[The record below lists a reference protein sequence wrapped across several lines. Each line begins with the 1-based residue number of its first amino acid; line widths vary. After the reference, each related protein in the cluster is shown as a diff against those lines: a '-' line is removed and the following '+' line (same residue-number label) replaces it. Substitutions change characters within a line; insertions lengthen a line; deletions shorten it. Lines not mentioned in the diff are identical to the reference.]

1 MAASTEQ
8 APAPTPTTAT
18 NSVATEVTETVTEVA
33 VLARSPESE
42 AIKSQ
47 EGDNGPNVE
56 SSPSVDAQY
65 PSFKEE
71 SYFVADLKESEK
83 KALQELKLRV
93 EEAIK
98 NNEFTEPPPK
108 EPETKEA
115 ETKEA
120 EAKET
125 EAKETEAK
133 EAETK
138 ETVTKAE
145 EDIKEEEVKGTVE
158 EVKIIETTTQ
168 TDEKVGEAE
177 IKKIETVVTVTQKVE
192 VPAQGDV
199 PKHEETV
206 TLSETV
212 TESVTVSTPSTEAS
226 AVDTET
232 VKEEE
237 TSSAPAPVD
246 GEAPVDSEA
255 PVDAEVPVEVTVT
268 TVTEEVVVQPVE
280 NVFLW
285 GVPLLHTM
293 GDESTDVILLKFL
306 RARDFKV
313 SEAFTMLKNT
323 ILWRKRFGADNI
335 LEEDFGTEWNDVA
348 YMHGYDKEG
357 HPVCYNNYG
366 AFQNKELYQKTLS
379 DAGDRFLR
387 WRIQL
392 LEKEIQKLSFNP
404 GGINSMVQ
412 ITDLKTTPGPAKWGL
427 RQVTKKALTIL
438 QDNYPEFVA
447 RKIFVNAPWWY
458 AVMSTMISPF
468 VTQRTKSKFVVARP
482 ARVTETLFKYI
493 SPEYVPVQ
501 YGGLSRENDA
511 EFSAADGGVSELF
524 IKPGVKQIVEIPATE
539 VGSTLVWDI
548 AVLGWEVTYGEEFV
562 PNAEGGYTIIIQK
575 VKKVAADEEPVR
587 NSFKIGEPGK
597 VLLTIEN
604 TSSKK
609 KRVLYRTKVKSDQ

>member
-1 MAASTEQ
+1 
-8 APAPTPTTAT
+8 
-18 NSVATEVTETVTEVA
+18 
-33 VLARSPESE
+33 
-42 AIKSQ
+42 
-47 EGDNGPNVE
+47 
-56 SSPSVDAQY
+56 
-65 PSFKEE
+65 
-71 SYFVADLKESEK
+71 
-83 KALQELKLRV
+83 
-93 EEAIK
+93 
-98 NNEFTEPPPK
+98 
-108 EPETKEA
+108 
-115 ETKEA
+115 
-120 EAKET
+120 
-125 EAKETEAK
+125 
-133 EAETK
+133 
-138 ETVTKAE
+138 
-145 EDIKEEEVKGTVE
+145 
-158 EVKIIETTTQ
+158 
-168 TDEKVGEAE
+168 
-177 IKKIETVVTVTQKVE
+177 
-192 VPAQGDV
+192 
-199 PKHEETV
+199 
-206 TLSETV
+206 
-212 TESVTVSTPSTEAS
+212 
-226 AVDTET
+226 
-232 VKEEE
+232 
-237 TSSAPAPVD
+237 
-246 GEAPVDSEA
+246 
-255 PVDAEVPVEVTVT
+255 
-268 TVTEEVVVQPVE
+268 
-280 NVFLW
+280 
-285 GVPLLHTM
+285 
-293 GDESTDVILLKFL
+293 
-306 RARDFKV
+306 
-313 SEAFTMLKNT
+313 MLKNT

-335 LEEDFGTEWNDVA
+335 LEEDSGAEWNDVA

-366 AFQNKELYQKTLS
+366 AFQNKELYLKTLN

-412 ITDLKTTPGPAKWGL
+412 ITDLKNTPGPAKWGL

-447 RKIFVNAPWWY
+447 RKIFINVPWWY

-548 AVLGWEVTYGEEFV
+548 AVVGWEVTYGEEFV

-587 NSFKIGEPGK
+587 NSYKIGEPGK

>member
-8 APAPTPTTAT
+8 APAPAPTAAT
-18 NSVATEVTETVTEVA
+18 NSVAAEVTETVTEVA
-33 VLARSPESE
+33 VPVSSPVPE
-42 AIKSQ
+42 AIKNQ
-47 EGDNGPNVE
+47 EETVGDNAPNVE

-98 NNEFTEPPPK
+98 NNEFTEPPQK
-108 EPETKEA
+108 EPENKETEA
-115 ETKEA
+115 KEA

-125 EAKETEAK
+125 ETKETEAK

-138 ETVTKAE
+138 ETVTKGE
-145 EDIKEEEVKGTVE
+145 EDTKEDTKEEVKGTVE
-158 EVKIIETTTQ
+158 QVKIIETTTE
-168 TDEKVGEAE
+168 TDVKVGEAE
-177 IKKIETVVTVTQKVE
+177 IKKEETEVTVTEEIE

-206 TLSETV
+206 TEAV
-212 TESVTVSTPSTEAS
+212 TEAP

-237 TSSAPAPVD
+237 TPSAPAPVD
-246 GEAPVDSEA
+246 AEAPA
-255 PVDAEVPVEVTVT
+255 EVTVT
-268 TVTEEVVVQPVE
+268 TVTEEVVIQPVE

-293 GDESTDVILLKFL
+293 GDECTDVILLKFL

-335 LEEDFGTEWNDVA
+335 LEEDFGAEWNDVA

-366 AFQNKELYQKTLS
+366 AFQNKELYLKTLN

-412 ITDLKTTPGPAKWGL
+412 ITDLKNTPGPAKWGL

-447 RKIFVNAPWWY
+447 RKIFINVPWWY

-587 NSFKIGEPGK
+587 NFYKIGEPGK

>member
-8 APAPTPTTAT
+8 APAPAPTNAT
-18 NSVATEVTETVTEVA
+18 NSVAAEVTETVKEVA
-33 VLARSPESE
+33 VPASSPEPE
-42 AIKSQ
+42 AIKNQ
-47 EGDNGPNVE
+47 EETVGDNTPNVE

-98 NNEFTEPPPK
+98 NNEFTEPPQK
-108 EPETKEA
+108 EPENKETEA
-115 ETKEA
+115 KEA

-125 EAKETEAK
+125 ETKETEAK

-138 ETVTKAE
+138 ETVTKGE
-145 EDIKEEEVKGTVE
+145 EDTKEDTKEEVRGTVE
-158 EVKIIETTTQ
+158 EVKIIETTTE
-168 TDEKVGEAE
+168 TDVKVGEDE
-177 IKKIETVVTVTQKVE
+177 IKKVETEVTVTEVIE

-212 TESVTVSTPSTEAS
+212 TEAVTVSAPSTEAP

-237 TSSAPAPVD
+237 TTSAPAPVD
-246 GEAPVDSEA
+246 AEA
-255 PVDAEVPVEVTVT
+255 PVEVTVT
-268 TVTEEVVVQPVE
+268 TVTEEVVIQPVE

-293 GDESTDVILLKFL
+293 GDECTDVILLKFL

-335 LEEDFGTEWNDVA
+335 LEEDFGAEWNDVA

-366 AFQNKELYQKTLS
+366 AFQNKELYLKTLN

-412 ITDLKTTPGPAKWGL
+412 ITDLKNTPGPAKWGL

-447 RKIFVNAPWWY
+447 RKIFINVPWWY

-587 NSFKIGEPGK
+587 NSYKIGEPGK

-609 KRVLYRTKVKSDQ
+609 KRALYRTKVKSDQ

>member
-8 APAPTPTTAT
+8 APAPAPTTAT
-18 NSVATEVTETVTEVA
+18 NSVAAEVTETVTEVA
-33 VLARSPESE
+33 VPVSSPVPE
-42 AIKSQ
+42 AIKNQ
-47 EGDNGPNVE
+47 EETVGDNAPNVE

-98 NNEFTEPPPK
+98 NNEFTEPPQK
-108 EPETKEA
+108 EPENKETEA
-115 ETKEA
+115 KEA

-125 EAKETEAK
+125 ETKETEAK

-145 EDIKEEEVKGTVE
+145 EDTKEDTKEEVKGTVE
-158 EVKIIETTTQ
+158 EVKIIETTTE
-168 TDEKVGEAE
+168 TDVKVGEAE
-177 IKKIETVVTVTQKVE
+177 IKKEETEVTVTEEIE

-206 TLSETV
+206 TEAV
-212 TESVTVSTPSTEAS
+212 TEAP

-237 TSSAPAPVD
+237 TPSAPAPVD
-246 GEAPVDSEA
+246 AEAPA
-255 PVDAEVPVEVTVT
+255 EVTVT
-268 TVTEEVVVQPVE
+268 TVTEEVVIQPVE

-293 GDESTDVILLKFL
+293 GDECTDVILLKFL

-335 LEEDFGTEWNDVA
+335 LEEDFGAEWNDVA

-366 AFQNKELYQKTLS
+366 AFQNKELYLKTLN
-379 DAGDRFLR
+379 DAGDSFLR

-412 ITDLKTTPGPAKWGL
+412 ITDLKNTPGPAKWGL

-447 RKIFVNAPWWY
+447 RKIFINVPWWY

-587 NSFKIGEPGK
+587 NFYKIGEPGK

>member
-8 APAPTPTTAT
+8 APAPAPTTAT
-18 NSVATEVTETVTEVA
+18 NSVAAEVTETVTEVA
-33 VLARSPESE
+33 VPVSSPVPE
-42 AIKSQ
+42 AIKNQ
-47 EGDNGPNVE
+47 EETVGDNAPNVE

-98 NNEFTEPPPK
+98 NNEFTEPPQK
-108 EPETKEA
+108 EPENKETEA
-115 ETKEA
+115 KEA

-125 EAKETEAK
+125 ETKETEAK

-138 ETVTKAE
+138 ETVTKGE
-145 EDIKEEEVKGTVE
+145 EDTKEDTKEEVKGTVE
-158 EVKIIETTTQ
+158 EVKIIETTTE
-168 TDEKVGEAE
+168 TDVKVGEAE
-177 IKKIETVVTVTQKVE
+177 IKKEETEVTVTEEIE

-206 TLSETV
+206 TEAV
-212 TESVTVSTPSTEAS
+212 TEAP

-237 TSSAPAPVD
+237 TPSAPAPVD
-246 GEAPVDSEA
+246 AEAPA
-255 PVDAEVPVEVTVT
+255 EVTVT
-268 TVTEEVVVQPVE
+268 TVTEEVVIQPVE

-293 GDESTDVILLKFL
+293 GDECTDVILLKFL

-335 LEEDFGTEWNDVA
+335 LEEDFGAEWNDVA

-366 AFQNKELYQKTLS
+366 AFQNKELYLKTLN
-379 DAGDRFLR
+379 DAGDSFLR

-412 ITDLKTTPGPAKWGL
+412 ITDLKNTPGPAKWGL

-447 RKIFVNAPWWY
+447 RKIFINVPWWY

-587 NSFKIGEPGK
+587 NFYKIGEPGK

>member
-8 APAPTPTTAT
+8 APAPAPTTAT
-18 NSVATEVTETVTEVA
+18 NSVAAEVTETVTEVA
-33 VLARSPESE
+33 VPVSSPVPE
-42 AIKSQ
+42 AIKNQ
-47 EGDNGPNVE
+47 EETVGDNAPNVE

-98 NNEFTEPPPK
+98 NNEFTEPPQK
-108 EPETKEA
+108 EPENKETEA
-115 ETKEA
+115 KEA

-125 EAKETEAK
+125 ETKETEAK

-138 ETVTKAE
+138 ETVTKGE
-145 EDIKEEEVKGTVE
+145 EDTKEDTKEEVKGTVE
-158 EVKIIETTTQ
+158 EVKIIETTTE
-168 TDEKVGEAE
+168 TDVKVGEAE
-177 IKKIETVVTVTQKVE
+177 IKKEETEVTVTEEIE

-206 TLSETV
+206 TEAV
-212 TESVTVSTPSTEAS
+212 TEAP

-232 VKEEE
+232 VKEEK
-237 TSSAPAPVD
+237 TPSAPAPVD
-246 GEAPVDSEA
+246 AEAPA
-255 PVDAEVPVEVTVT
+255 EVTVT
-268 TVTEEVVVQPVE
+268 TVTEEVVIQPVE

-293 GDESTDVILLKFL
+293 GDECTDVILLKFL

-335 LEEDFGTEWNDVA
+335 LEEDFGAEWNDVA

-366 AFQNKELYQKTLS
+366 AFQNKELYLKTLN
-379 DAGDRFLR
+379 DAGDSFLR

-412 ITDLKTTPGPAKWGL
+412 ITDLKNTPGPAKWGL

-447 RKIFVNAPWWY
+447 RKIFINVPWWY

-587 NSFKIGEPGK
+587 NFYKIGEPGK

>member
-8 APAPTPTTAT
+8 APAPAPTTAT
-18 NSVATEVTETVTEVA
+18 NSVAAEVTETVTEVA
-33 VLARSPESE
+33 VPVSSPAPE
-42 AIKSQ
+42 AIKNQ
-47 EGDNGPNVE
+47 EETVGDNAPNVE

-98 NNEFTEPPPK
+98 NNEFTEPPQK
-108 EPETKEA
+108 EPENKETEA
-115 ETKEA
+115 KEA

-125 EAKETEAK
+125 ETKETEAK

-138 ETVTKAE
+138 ETVTKEE
-145 EDIKEEEVKGTVE
+145 EDTKEDTKEEVKGTVE
-158 EVKIIETTTQ
+158 EVKIIETTTE
-168 TDEKVGEAE
+168 TDVKVGEAE
-177 IKKIETVVTVTQKVE
+177 IKKEETEVTVTEEIE

-206 TLSETV
+206 TEA
-212 TESVTVSTPSTEAS
+212 VTVSAPSTEAP

-237 TSSAPAPVD
+237 TPSAPAPVD
-246 GEAPVDSEA
+246 AEA
-255 PVDAEVPVEVTVT
+255 PVEVTGT
-268 TVTEEVVVQPVE
+268 TVTEEVVIQPVE

-293 GDESTDVILLKFL
+293 GDECTDVILLKFL

-335 LEEDFGTEWNDVA
+335 LEEDFGAEWNDVA

-366 AFQNKELYQKTLS
+366 AFQNKELYLKTLN

-412 ITDLKTTPGPAKWGL
+412 ITDLKNTPGPAKWGL

-447 RKIFVNAPWWY
+447 RKIFINVPWWY

-548 AVLGWEVTYGEEFV
+548 AVVGWEVTYGEEFV

-587 NSFKIGEPGK
+587 NSYKIGEPGK

>member
-8 APAPTPTTAT
+8 APAPAPTNAT
-18 NSVATEVTETVTEVA
+18 NSVAAEVTETVKEVA
-33 VLARSPESE
+33 VPALSPEPE
-42 AIKSQ
+42 AIKNQ
-47 EGDNGPNVE
+47 EETVGDNAPNVE

-98 NNEFTEPPPK
+98 NNEFTEPPQK
-108 EPETKEA
+108 EPEN
-115 ETKEA
+115 
-120 EAKET
+120 KET
-125 EAKETEAK
+125 EAKEAEAKDTETKATEAK

-138 ETVTKAE
+138 ETVTKGE
-145 EDIKEEEVKGTVE
+145 EDTKEDTKEDVKGTVE
-158 EVKIIETTTQ
+158 EVKIIETTTE
-168 TDEKVGEAE
+168 TDVKVGEAE
-177 IKKIETVVTVTQKVE
+177 IKKEETEVRVTEVIE

-212 TESVTVSTPSTEAS
+212 TEAVTVSAPSTEAP

-237 TSSAPAPVD
+237 TTSAPAPVD
-246 GEAPVDSEA
+246 AEAPA
-255 PVDAEVPVEVTVT
+255 EVTVT
-268 TVTEEVVVQPVE
+268 TVTEEAVIQPVE

-293 GDESTDVILLKFL
+293 GDECTDVILLKFL

-335 LEEDFGTEWNDVA
+335 LEEDFGAEWNDVA

-366 AFQNKELYQKTLS
+366 AFQNKELYLKTLN

-412 ITDLKTTPGPAKWGL
+412 ITDLKNTPGPAKWGL

-447 RKIFVNAPWWY
+447 RKIFINVPWWY

-501 YGGLSRENDA
+501 YGGLSRENDT

-587 NSFKIGEPGK
+587 NSYKIGEPGK

-609 KRVLYRTKVKSDQ
+609 KRALYRTKVKSDQ

>member
-8 APAPTPTTAT
+8 APAPAPTTAT
-18 NSVATEVTETVTEVA
+18 NSVGTEVTETVKEVA
-33 VLARSPESE
+33 VLAPSLEPE

-47 EGDNGPNVE
+47 EETVGDNGPNVE

-71 SYFVADLKESEK
+71 SYFIADLKESEK

-133 EAETK
+133 EAEAKEAETK
-138 ETVTKAE
+138 ETVTKGE
-145 EDIKEEEVKGTVE
+145 EDNKEEELKGTVE
-158 EVKIIETTTQ
+158 EVKIVETTTE

-177 IKKIETVVTVTQKVE
+177 IKKVETVVTVTEKVE
-192 VPAQGDV
+192 VPAEGDV

-212 TESVTVSTPSTEAS
+212 TESVTVSSPSTEAP

-237 TSSAPAPVD
+237 ASAAPAPVD
-246 GEAPVDSEA
+246 AEA
-255 PVDAEVPVEVTVT
+255 PVEVTLT
-268 TVTEEVVVQPVE
+268 TVTEEVVIQPVE

-293 GDESTDVILLKFL
+293 GDESTDVLLLKFL

-366 AFQNKELYQKTLS
+366 AFQNKELYLKTIN

-404 GGINSMVQ
+404 GGIHSMVQ
-412 ITDLKTTPGPAKWGL
+412 ITDLKNTPGPAKWGL

-458 AVMSTMISPF
+458 AAMSAMISPF

-501 YGGLSRENDA
+501 YGGLSRENDE
-511 EFSAADGGVSELF
+511 EFFAADGGVSELL

-597 VLLTIEN
+597 VMLTIEN

-609 KRVLYRTKVKSDQ
+609 KRVIYRTKVKIDQ

>member
-8 APAPTPTTAT
+8 APAPAPTTAT
-18 NSVATEVTETVTEVA
+18 NSVAAEVTETVTEVA
-33 VLARSPESE
+33 VPVSSPAPE
-42 AIKSQ
+42 AIKNQ
-47 EGDNGPNVE
+47 EETVGDNAPNVE

-98 NNEFTEPPPK
+98 NNEFTEPPQK
-108 EPETKEA
+108 EPENKETEA
-115 ETKEA
+115 KEA

-125 EAKETEAK
+125 ETKETEAK

-138 ETVTKAE
+138 ETVTKGE
-145 EDIKEEEVKGTVE
+145 EDTKEDTKEEVKGTVE
-158 EVKIIETTTQ
+158 EVKIIETTTE
-168 TDEKVGEAE
+168 TDVKVGEAE
-177 IKKIETVVTVTQKVE
+177 IKKEETEVTVTEEIE

-206 TLSETV
+206 TEA
-212 TESVTVSTPSTEAS
+212 VTVSAHSTEAP

-237 TSSAPAPVD
+237 TPSAPAPVD
-246 GEAPVDSEA
+246 AEA
-255 PVDAEVPVEVTVT
+255 PVEVTVT
-268 TVTEEVVVQPVE
+268 TVTEEVVIQPVE

-293 GDESTDVILLKFL
+293 GDECTDVILLKFL

-335 LEEDFGTEWNDVA
+335 LEEDFGAEWNDVA

-366 AFQNKELYQKTLS
+366 AFQNKELYLKTLN

-412 ITDLKTTPGPAKWGL
+412 ITDLKNTPGPAKWGL

-447 RKIFVNAPWWY
+447 RKIFINVPWWY

-548 AVLGWEVTYGEEFV
+548 AVVGWEVTYGEEFV

-587 NSFKIGEPGK
+587 NSYKIGEPGK

>member
-8 APAPTPTTAT
+8 APAPAPTTAT
-18 NSVATEVTETVTEVA
+18 NSVAAEVTETVTEVA
-33 VLARSPESE
+33 VPVSSPVPE
-42 AIKSQ
+42 AIKNQ
-47 EGDNGPNVE
+47 EETVGDNAPNVE

-98 NNEFTEPPPK
+98 NNEFTEPPQK
-108 EPETKEA
+108 EPENKETEA
-115 ETKEA
+115 KEA

-125 EAKETEAK
+125 ETKETEAK

-138 ETVTKAE
+138 ETVTKGE
-145 EDIKEEEVKGTVE
+145 EDTKEDTKEEVKGTVE
-158 EVKIIETTTQ
+158 EVKIIGTTTE
-168 TDEKVGEAE
+168 TDVKVGEAE
-177 IKKIETVVTVTQKVE
+177 IKKEETEVTVTEEIE

-206 TLSETV
+206 TEAV
-212 TESVTVSTPSTEAS
+212 TEAP

-237 TSSAPAPVD
+237 TPSAPAPVD
-246 GEAPVDSEA
+246 AEAPA
-255 PVDAEVPVEVTVT
+255 EVTVT
-268 TVTEEVVVQPVE
+268 TVTEEVVIQPVE

-293 GDESTDVILLKFL
+293 GDECTDVILLKFL

-335 LEEDFGTEWNDVA
+335 LEEDFGAEWNDVA

-366 AFQNKELYQKTLS
+366 AFQNKELYLKTLN
-379 DAGDRFLR
+379 DAGDSFLR

-412 ITDLKTTPGPAKWGL
+412 ITDLKNTPGPAKWGL

-447 RKIFVNAPWWY
+447 RKIFINVPWWY

-587 NSFKIGEPGK
+587 NFYKIGEPGK

>member
-8 APAPTPTTAT
+8 APAPAPTTAT
-18 NSVATEVTETVTEVA
+18 NSVAAEVTETVTEVA
-33 VLARSPESE
+33 VPVSSPVPE
-42 AIKSQ
+42 AIKNQ
-47 EGDNGPNVE
+47 EETVGDNAPNVE

-98 NNEFTEPPPK
+98 NNEFTEPPQK
-108 EPETKEA
+108 EPENKETEA
-115 ETKEA
+115 KEA

-125 EAKETEAK
+125 ETKETEAK

-138 ETVTKAE
+138 ETVTKGE
-145 EDIKEEEVKGTVE
+145 EDTKEDTKEEVKGTVE
-158 EVKIIETTTQ
+158 EVKIIETTTE
-168 TDEKVGEAE
+168 TDVKVGEAE
-177 IKKIETVVTVTQKVE
+177 IKKEETEVTVTEEIE

-206 TLSETV
+206 TEAV
-212 TESVTVSTPSTEAS
+212 TEAP

-232 VKEEE
+232 VKEGE
-237 TSSAPAPVD
+237 TPSAPAPVD
-246 GEAPVDSEA
+246 AEAPA
-255 PVDAEVPVEVTVT
+255 EVTVT
-268 TVTEEVVVQPVE
+268 TVTEEVVIQPVE

-293 GDESTDVILLKFL
+293 GDECTDVILLKFL

-335 LEEDFGTEWNDVA
+335 LEEDFGAEWNDVA

-366 AFQNKELYQKTLS
+366 AFQNKELYLKTLN
-379 DAGDRFLR
+379 DAGDSFLR

-412 ITDLKTTPGPAKWGL
+412 ITDLKNTPGPAKWGL

-447 RKIFVNAPWWY
+447 RKIFINVPWWY

-587 NSFKIGEPGK
+587 NFYKIGEPGK

>member
-8 APAPTPTTAT
+8 APAPAPTTAT
-18 NSVATEVTETVTEVA
+18 NSVAAEVTETVTEVA
-33 VLARSPESE
+33 VPVSSPAPE
-42 AIKSQ
+42 AIKNQ
-47 EGDNGPNVE
+47 EETVGDNAPNVE

-98 NNEFTEPPPK
+98 NNEFTEPPQK
-108 EPETKEA
+108 EPENKESEA
-115 ETKEA
+115 KEA

-125 EAKETEAK
+125 ETKETEAK

-138 ETVTKAE
+138 ETVTKGE
-145 EDIKEEEVKGTVE
+145 EDTKEDTKEEVKGTVE
-158 EVKIIETTTQ
+158 EVKIIETTTE
-168 TDEKVGEAE
+168 TDVKVGEAE
-177 IKKIETVVTVTQKVE
+177 IKKEETEVTVTEEIE

-206 TLSETV
+206 TEA
-212 TESVTVSTPSTEAS
+212 VTVSAPSTEAP

-237 TSSAPAPVD
+237 TPSAPAPVD
-246 GEAPVDSEA
+246 AEAPVEA
-255 PVDAEVPVEVTVT
+255 TVT
-268 TVTEEVVVQPVE
+268 TVTEEVVIQPVE

-293 GDESTDVILLKFL
+293 GDECTDVILLKFL

-335 LEEDFGTEWNDVA
+335 LEEDFGAEWNDVA

-366 AFQNKELYQKTLS
+366 AFQNKELYLKTLN

-412 ITDLKTTPGPAKWGL
+412 ITDLKNTPGPAKWGL

-447 RKIFVNAPWWY
+447 RKIFINVPWWY

-548 AVLGWEVTYGEEFV
+548 AVVGWEVTYGEEFV

-587 NSFKIGEPGK
+587 NSYKIGEPGK

>member
-8 APAPTPTTAT
+8 APAPAPTAAT
-18 NSVATEVTETVTEVA
+18 NSVAAEVTETVTEVA
-33 VLARSPESE
+33 VPVSSPVPE
-42 AIKSQ
+42 AIKNQ
-47 EGDNGPNVE
+47 EETVGDNAPNVE

-98 NNEFTEPPPK
+98 NNEFTEPPQK
-108 EPETKEA
+108 EPENKETEA
-115 ETKEA
+115 KEA

-125 EAKETEAK
+125 ETKETEAK

-138 ETVTKAE
+138 ETVTKGE
-145 EDIKEEEVKGTVE
+145 EDTKEDTKEEVKGTVE
-158 EVKIIETTTQ
+158 EVKIIETTTE
-168 TDEKVGEAE
+168 TDVKVGEAE
-177 IKKIETVVTVTQKVE
+177 IKKEETEVTVTEEIE

-206 TLSETV
+206 TEA
-212 TESVTVSTPSTEAS
+212 VTVSAPSTEAP

-237 TSSAPAPVD
+237 TPSAPAPVD
-246 GEAPVDSEA
+246 AEAPA
-255 PVDAEVPVEVTVT
+255 EVTVT
-268 TVTEEVVVQPVE
+268 TVTEEVVIQPVE

-293 GDESTDVILLKFL
+293 GDECTDVILLKFL

-335 LEEDFGTEWNDVA
+335 LEEDFGAEWNDVA

-366 AFQNKELYQKTLS
+366 AFQNKELYLKTLN

-412 ITDLKTTPGPAKWGL
+412 ITDLKNTPGPAKWGL

-447 RKIFVNAPWWY
+447 RKIFINVPWWY

-587 NSFKIGEPGK
+587 NFYKIGEPGK

>member
-8 APAPTPTTAT
+8 APAPAPTAAT
-18 NSVATEVTETVTEVA
+18 NSVAAEVTETVTEVA
-33 VLARSPESE
+33 VPVSSPVPE
-42 AIKSQ
+42 AIKNQ
-47 EGDNGPNVE
+47 EETVGDNAPNVE

-98 NNEFTEPPPK
+98 NNEFTEPPQK
-108 EPETKEA
+108 EPENKETEA
-115 ETKEA
+115 KEA

-125 EAKETEAK
+125 ETKETEAK

-138 ETVTKAE
+138 ETVTKGE
-145 EDIKEEEVKGTVE
+145 EDTKEDTKEEVKGTVE
-158 EVKIIETTTQ
+158 QVKIIETTTE
-168 TDEKVGEAE
+168 TDVKVGEAE
-177 IKKIETVVTVTQKVE
+177 IKKEETEVTVTEEIE

-206 TLSETV
+206 TEAV
-212 TESVTVSTPSTEAS
+212 TEVP

-237 TSSAPAPVD
+237 TPSAPAPVD
-246 GEAPVDSEA
+246 AEAPA
-255 PVDAEVPVEVTVT
+255 EVTVT
-268 TVTEEVVVQPVE
+268 TVTEEVVIQPVE

-293 GDESTDVILLKFL
+293 GDECTDVILLKFL

-335 LEEDFGTEWNDVA
+335 LEEDFGAEWNDVA

-366 AFQNKELYQKTLS
+366 AFQNKELYLKTLN

-412 ITDLKTTPGPAKWGL
+412 ITDLKNTPGPAKWGL

-447 RKIFVNAPWWY
+447 RKIFINVPWWY

-587 NSFKIGEPGK
+587 NFYKIGEPGK

>member
-8 APAPTPTTAT
+8 APAPAPTTAT
-18 NSVATEVTETVTEVA
+18 NSVAAEVTETVTEVA
-33 VLARSPESE
+33 VPVSSPVPE
-42 AIKSQ
+42 AIQNQ
-47 EGDNGPNVE
+47 EETVGDNAPNVE

-98 NNEFTEPPPK
+98 NNEFTEPPQK
-108 EPETKEA
+108 EPENKETEA
-115 ETKEA
+115 KEA

-125 EAKETEAK
+125 ETKETEAK

-138 ETVTKAE
+138 ETVTKGE
-145 EDIKEEEVKGTVE
+145 EDTKEDTKEEVKGTVE
-158 EVKIIETTTQ
+158 EVKIIETTTE
-168 TDEKVGEAE
+168 TDVKVGEAE
-177 IKKIETVVTVTQKVE
+177 IKKEETEVTVTEEIE

-206 TLSETV
+206 TEAV
-212 TESVTVSTPSTEAS
+212 TEAP

-237 TSSAPAPVD
+237 TPSAPAPVD
-246 GEAPVDSEA
+246 AEAPA
-255 PVDAEVPVEVTVT
+255 EVTVT
-268 TVTEEVVVQPVE
+268 TVTEEVVIQPVE

-293 GDESTDVILLKFL
+293 GDECTDVILLKFL

-335 LEEDFGTEWNDVA
+335 LEEDFGAEWNDVA

-366 AFQNKELYQKTLS
+366 AFQNKELYLKTLN
-379 DAGDRFLR
+379 DAGDSFLR

-412 ITDLKTTPGPAKWGL
+412 ITDLKNTPGPAKWGL

-447 RKIFVNAPWWY
+447 RKIFINVPWWY

-587 NSFKIGEPGK
+587 NFYKIGEPGK

>member
-8 APAPTPTTAT
+8 APAPAPTTAT
-18 NSVATEVTETVTEVA
+18 NSVAAEVTETVTEVA
-33 VLARSPESE
+33 VPVSSPAPE
-42 AIKSQ
+42 AIKNQ
-47 EGDNGPNVE
+47 EETVGDNAPNVE

-98 NNEFTEPPPK
+98 NNEFTEPPQK
-108 EPETKEA
+108 EPENKETEA
-115 ETKEA
+115 KEA

-125 EAKETEAK
+125 ETKETEAK

-138 ETVTKAE
+138 ETVTKGE
-145 EDIKEEEVKGTVE
+145 EDTKEDTKEEVKGTVE
-158 EVKIIETTTQ
+158 EVKIIETTTE
-168 TDEKVGEAE
+168 TDVKVGEAE
-177 IKKIETVVTVTQKVE
+177 IKKEETEVTVTEEIE

-206 TLSETV
+206 TEA
-212 TESVTVSTPSTEAS
+212 VTVSAPSTEAP
-226 AVDTET
+226 AADTET

-237 TSSAPAPVD
+237 TPSAPAPVD
-246 GEAPVDSEA
+246 AEA
-255 PVDAEVPVEVTVT
+255 PVEVTGT
-268 TVTEEVVVQPVE
+268 TVTEEVVIQPVE

-293 GDESTDVILLKFL
+293 GDECTDVILLKFL

-335 LEEDFGTEWNDVA
+335 LEEDFGAEWNDVA

-366 AFQNKELYQKTLS
+366 AFQNKELYLKTLN

-412 ITDLKTTPGPAKWGL
+412 ITDLKNTPGPAKWGL

-447 RKIFVNAPWWY
+447 RKIFINVPWWY

-548 AVLGWEVTYGEEFV
+548 AVVGWEVTYGEEFV

-587 NSFKIGEPGK
+587 NSYKIGEPGK

>member
-8 APAPTPTTAT
+8 ATAPAPTAAT
-18 NSVATEVTETVTEVA
+18 NSVAAEVITEVA
-33 VLARSPESE
+33 VPVKEGEVPAPSPDPE
-42 AIKSQ
+42 AIKNQ
-47 EGDNGPNVE
+47 EETVGDSTPNVE

-98 NNEFTEPPPK
+98 NNEFSEPPPK
-108 EPETKEA
+108 EPETKETEA
-115 ETKEA
+115 KEA
-120 EAKET
+120 EAKE
-125 EAKETEAK
+125 KEAK

-158 EVKIIETTTQ
+158 EVKIIETTTE
-168 TDEKVGEAE
+168 TDEKAGEAE
-177 IKKIETVVTVTQKVE
+177 IKKEETDVTVTEKIE
-192 VPAQGDV
+192 VPVQGDV

-206 TLSETV
+206 TPSETV
-212 TESVTVSTPSTEAS
+212 TESVTVSAPSTEAP

-237 TSSAPAPVD
+237 SSPAPAPVD
-246 GEAPVDSEA
+246 AEA
-255 PVDAEVPVEVTVT
+255 PVEVTVT
-268 TVTEEVVVQPVE
+268 SVTEEVVVQPVE
-280 NVFLW
+280 NVSLW
-285 GVPLLHTM
+285 GVPLLHTL
-293 GDESTDVILLKFL
+293 GDECTDVILLKFL

-366 AFQNKELYQKTLS
+366 AFQNKELYLKTLN

-392 LEKEIQKLSFNP
+392 LENEIQKLSFNP

-412 ITDLKTTPGPAKWGL
+412 ITDLKNTPGPAKWGL

-447 RKIFVNAPWWY
+447 RKIFINAPWWY

-493 SPEYVPVQ
+493 SPEYVPIQ
-501 YGGLSRENDA
+501 YGGLSRENDT

-539 VGSTLVWDI
+539 VGPTLVWDI
-548 AVLGWEVTYGEEFV
+548 AVVGWDVTYGEEFV

>member
-8 APAPTPTTAT
+8 APAPAPTTAT
-18 NSVATEVTETVTEVA
+18 NSVAAEVTETVTEVA
-33 VLARSPESE
+33 VPVSSPAPE
-42 AIKSQ
+42 AIKNQ
-47 EGDNGPNVE
+47 EETVGDNAPNVE

-98 NNEFTEPPPK
+98 NNEFTEPPQK
-108 EPETKEA
+108 EPENKETEA
-115 ETKEA
+115 KEA

-125 EAKETEAK
+125 ETKETEAK

-138 ETVTKAE
+138 ETVTKGE
-145 EDIKEEEVKGTVE
+145 EDTKEDTKEEVKGTVE
-158 EVKIIETTTQ
+158 EVKIIETTTE
-168 TDEKVGEAE
+168 TDVKVGEAE
-177 IKKIETVVTVTQKVE
+177 IKKEETEVTVTEEIE

-206 TLSETV
+206 TEA
-212 TESVTVSTPSTEAS
+212 VTVSAPSTEAP

-237 TSSAPAPVD
+237 IPSAPAPVD
-246 GEAPVDSEA
+246 AEA
-255 PVDAEVPVEVTVT
+255 PVEVTGT
-268 TVTEEVVVQPVE
+268 TVTEEVVIQPVE

-293 GDESTDVILLKFL
+293 GDECTDVILLKFL

-335 LEEDFGTEWNDVA
+335 LEEDFGAEWNDVA

-366 AFQNKELYQKTLS
+366 AFQNKELYLKTLN

-412 ITDLKTTPGPAKWGL
+412 ITDLKNTPGPAKWGL

-447 RKIFVNAPWWY
+447 RKIFINVPWWY

-548 AVLGWEVTYGEEFV
+548 AVVGWEVTYGEEFV

-587 NSFKIGEPGK
+587 NSYKIGEPGK

>member
-8 APAPTPTTAT
+8 APVPAPTTAT
-18 NSVATEVTETVTEVA
+18 NSVVTEETKTVTEVA
-33 VLARSPESE
+33 VLAPSPEPE
-42 AIKSQ
+42 AVKSQ
-47 EGDNGPNVE
+47 EETVGDNGQNVE
-56 SSPSVDAQY
+56 SSPSVDAQF

-71 SYFVADLKESEK
+71 SNFVADLKESEK
-83 KALQELKLRV
+83 KALQELKVRV

-120 EAKET
+120 EAET
-125 EAKETEAK
+125 K

-138 ETVTKAE
+138 ETVTKGE

-158 EVKIIETTTQ
+158 EVKIVETTTV
-168 TDEKVGEAE
+168 TDVKVGESE
-177 IKKIETVVTVTQKVE
+177 IKKEETVVTVTETVE

-212 TESVTVSTPSTEAS
+212 TESVTDITPSTDAP
-226 AVDTET
+226 AVGTET

-237 TSSAPAPVD
+237 TSSAPV
-246 GEAPVDSEA
+246 
-255 PVDAEVPVEVTVT
+255 PVDAEAPAEVTVT
-268 TVTEEVVVQPVE
+268 TVTEEVVIQPVE

-285 GVPLLHTM
+285 EVPLLHTM

-412 ITDLKTTPGPAKWGL
+412 ITDLKNTPGPAQWGL
-427 RQVTKKALTIL
+427 RQVTKKALAIL

-458 AVMSTMISPF
+458 AVISTMISPF

-482 ARVTETLFKYI
+482 ARVTETLFRYI

-501 YGGLSRENDA
+501 YGGLSRENDI
-511 EFSAADGGVSELF
+511 EFSAADGKPAELF

-548 AVLGWEVTYGEEFV
+548 AVLGWEVIYGEEFA
-562 PNAEGGYTIIIQK
+562 PSAEGGYTVIIQK
-575 VKKVAADEEPVR
+575 AKKVAADEEPVR

-597 VLLTIEN
+597 VMLTIEN

-609 KRVLYRTKVKSDQ
+609 KRVIYRTKVKSDQ